1 MKKQNLVPTLSNNM
15 SQQEKNVLKE
25 IDRVNQKECDPIEK
39 KPLLCNDAILHRLVL
54 FLFMKARCLF
64 Y

>member
-39 KPLLCNDAILHRLVL
+39 KTLSFVMMPYCIDW
-54 FLFMKARCLF
+54 F
-64 Y
+64 YFYL

>member
-39 KPLLCNDAILHRLVL
+39 KPLLCNDDILG
-54 FLFMKARCLF
+54 
-64 Y
+64 